1 MEKYIIKQILLEQK
15 DEIARFFNK
24 TLVDREVMPYAKKV
38 FKTDLIKAVM
48 GIRRCGKSTI
58 SHQLL
63 KGQRYGYINFDD
75 ERLIG
80 VTSKGLNDFLEV
92 LEEINPGLKYILL
105 DEIQNVEGWEL
116 FVNRLKRL
124 DYNITV
130 TGSNSRLLS
139 KELATH
145 LTGRHFSIEL
155 LPFSFREF
163 LKSKNIVINKD
174 DFYLTKQKANIKRE
188 LEEYMEIGGMPELFK
203 IEVKKSYLRE
213 LFDKII
219 SRDII
224 FRYEVKYARDLKEL
238 ALYAVSA
245 FASRFTYHKIK
256 DIFGIK
262 SVHTIKNYLSYMEEA
277 YLIFQLNP
285 FSFKVKQQINQPRKF
300 YCIDTGF
307 INALAPKVTLDRGKL
322 MENIVFTELKRRGKE
337 VYFYSQPDYEVDFLV
352 KEGLKIEQL
361 IQVCFSVADRDT
373 KKRETKALLYACDK
387 LRCNDL
393 VVITWDK
400 DAEEALNSKKIK
412 FISLGNWLLK

>member
-1 MEKYIIKQILLEQK
+1 MEKHIIKQILLEQK
-15 DEIARFFNK
+15 DEIARLFNK

-63 KGQRYGYINFDD
+63 KGQRYGYVNFDD

-80 VTSKGLNDFLEV
+80 VTAKGLNDFLEV

-163 LKSKNIVINKD
+163 LKSKNIVINND

-203 IEVKKSYLRE
+203 IEIKKE
-213 LFDKII
+213 LFK
-219 SRDII
+219 R
-224 FRYEVKYARDLKEL
+224 
-238 ALYAVSA
+238 A
-245 FASRFTYHKIK
+245 F
-256 DIFGIK
+256 
-262 SVHTIKNYLSYMEEA
+262 
-277 YLIFQLNP
+277 
-285 FSFKVKQQINQPRKF
+285 
-300 YCIDTGF
+300 
-307 INALAPKVTLDRGKL
+307 
-322 MENIVFTELKRRGKE
+322 
-337 VYFYSQPDYEVDFLV
+337 
-352 KEGLKIEQL
+352 
-361 IQVCFSVADRDT
+361 
-373 KKRETKALLYACDK
+373 
-387 LRCNDL
+387 
-393 VVITWDK
+393 
-400 DAEEALNSKKIK
+400 
-412 FISLGNWLLK
+412 